1 MWIWSKSVDT
11 GLDGDLL
18 RIVSYASVGL
28 LLLTVLVSTCVQSW
42 PGSRRSRQPRL
53 HRRDGDRDLAAP
65 PSQTKDYTASGP
77 IVVENQVDVSARSAE
92 AWWWRF
98 SSNPARASIK
108 DSSSPNLTTARSRPT
123 WKAAR
128 AKTASTEADL
138 NNWKSEAKVLES
150 DLQRAR
156 KMWDAKLITQ
166 EQYEHAQFKAEADQW
181 DVKRVEQLL
190 INDRDTQ
197 RSLELEL
204 EKTQI
209 TAPFDGVVARR
220 YVRVG
225 QTVARDERLVWVTA
239 TGPLRVRFTL
249 PSRFVNQLKVGQR
262 VAVTVADGNPAQQHP
277 ARVIQMSP
285 VVDPASGTIEV
296 LAELTG
302 AAPELRPGMQADVH
316 LPAHPMNTQ

>member
-1 MWIWSKSVDT
+1 M
-11 GLDGDLL
+11 GGDLL
-18 RIVSYASVGL
+18 KTAINVFGL
-28 LLLTVLVSTCVQSW
+28 VLLTVLVSTSC
-42 PGSRRSRQPRL
+42 SRAPEAAEAA
-53 HRRDGDRDLAAP
+53 AAP
-65 PSQTKDYTASGP
+65 PAQPTAAVSAPATADNAYTASGP
-77 IVVENQVDVSARSAE
+77 IVVENQVDVAAQ
-92 AWWWRF
+92 
-98 SSNPARASIK
+98 RAGMVVQILVEPGTRVRK
-108 DSSSPNLTTARSRPT
+108 GQLLAKLDDRQVVADLEG
-123 WKAAR
+123 AR

-190 INDRDTQ
+190 INDRDVT

-204 EKTQI
+204 EKTQV
-209 TAPFDGVVARR
+209 TAPFDGIVARR
-220 YVRVG
+220 YVRAG
-225 QTVARDERLVWVTA
+225 QSVARDERLIWVTA

-249 PSRFVNQLKVGQR
+249 PSRFVNQLKIGER
-262 VAVTVADGNPAQQHP
+262 VAVTVADGNPALEHP

-302 AAPELRPGMQADVH
+302 AAPDLRPGMQADVH
-316 LPAHPMNTQ
+316 LPAHP

>member
-1 MWIWSKSVDT
+1 MCMP
-11 GLDGDLL
+11 
-18 RIVSYASVGL
+18 GL
-28 LLLTVLVSTCVQSW
+28 LLLTVLLSTSCGHA
-42 PGSRRSRQPRL
+42 PDPTMAA
-53 HRRDGDRDLAAP
+53 AAP
-65 PSQTKDYTASGP
+65 PTQPTPAASPPAPTDNHYTASGP
-77 IVVENQVDVSARSAE
+77 IVVENQVDVAAQRGGVVTEIFVEPGTRVRKGQLLAKLDDRQAVADLE
-92 AWWWRF
+92 
-98 SSNPARASIK
+98 
-108 DSSSPNLTTARSRPT
+108 
-123 WKAAR
+123 AAR

-138 NNWKSEAKVLES
+138 NNWKAEAKVLES

-166 EQYEHAQFKAEADQW
+166 EQFEHAQFKAEADQW

-190 INDRDTQ
+190 INARDTQ

-209 TAPFDGVVARR
+209 TAPFDGIVARR

-249 PSRFVNQLKVGQR
+249 PSRFLNQLKVGQR
-262 VAVTVADGNPAQQHP
+262 VAITIADGNPALEHP
-277 ARVIQMSP
+277 GRVIQMSP
-285 VVDPASGTIEV
+285 VVDPASSTIEV

-302 AAPELRPGMQADVH
+302 ATPDLRPGMQADVH
-316 LPAHPMNTQ
+316 LPAHP

>member
-1 MWIWSKSVDT
+1 M
-11 GLDGDLL
+11 
-18 RIVSYASVGL
+18 SYASGL
-28 LLLTVLVSTCVQSW
+28 LLLTVLASTSCSHGPDPVEAVA
-42 PGSRRSRQPRL
+42 
-53 HRRDGDRDLAAP
+53 AAP
-65 PSQTKDYTASGP
+65 SQAAPATPPAAASSDYTASGP
-77 IVVENQVDVSARSAE
+77 IVVENQVDVSAQRGGVVVEILVEPGTRVHKGQLLAKLDD
-92 AWWWRF
+92 RQV
-98 SSNPARASIK
+98 
-108 DSSSPNLTTARSRPT
+108 TADLEG
-123 WKAAR
+123 AR

-225 QTVARDERLVWVTA
+225 QTVARDERLLWVTA

-249 PSRFVNQLKVGQR
+249 PSRFVNHIKVGQR
-262 VAVTVADGNPAQQHP
+262 VAVTVADGNPALEHP

-302 AAPELRPGMQADVH
+302 AAPELRPGMQAEVH
-316 LPAHPMNTQ
+316 LPAHPMNIP

>member
-1 MWIWSKSVDT
+1 M
-11 GLDGDLL
+11 DGDLL
-18 RIVSYASVGL
+18 RIVSYASGL
-28 LLLTVLVSTCVQSW
+28 LLFTALVSISCSHGPDPVEAGT
-42 PGSRRSRQPRL
+42 
-53 HRRDGDRDLAAP
+53 AP
-65 PSQTKDYTASGP
+65 PSQAAPVTQPAPAADYTASGP
-77 IVVENQVDVSARSAE
+77 IVVENQVDVAAQRGGVVVEILVEPGTRVHKGQLLAKLDD
-92 AWWWRF
+92 RQV
-98 SSNPARASIK
+98 
-108 DSSSPNLTTARSRPT
+108 TADLEG
-123 WKAAR
+123 AR

-166 EQYEHAQFKAEADQW
+166 EQFEHAQFKAEADQW

-249 PSRFVNQLKVGQR
+249 PSRFVNQLRVGQR
-262 VAVTVADGNPAQQHP
+262 VAVTVADGNPAVQHP

-316 LPAHPMNTQ
+316 LPAHP

>member
-1 MWIWSKSVDT
+1 MYVP
-11 GLDGDLL
+11 
-18 RIVSYASVGL
+18 GL
-28 LLLTVLVSTCVQSW
+28 LLLTVLVSTSCSHA
-42 PGSRRSRQPRL
+42 PDPTMAA
-53 HRRDGDRDLAAP
+53 AAP
-65 PSQTKDYTASGP
+65 PTQPAPAASPAAPTDDHYTASGP
-77 IVVENQVDVSARSAE
+77 IVVENQVDVAAQRGGVVTEIFVEPGTRVRKGQLLAKLDDRQVVADLE
-92 AWWWRF
+92 
-98 SSNPARASIK
+98 
-108 DSSSPNLTTARSRPT
+108 
-123 WKAAR
+123 AAR

-138 NNWKSEAKVLES
+138 NNWKAEAKVLES
-150 DLQRAR
+150 DLERAR

-166 EQYEHAQFKAEADQW
+166 EQFEHAQFKAEADQW

-190 INDRDTQ
+190 INARDTQ

-209 TAPFDGVVARR
+209 TAPFDGIVARR

-225 QTVARDERLVWVTA
+225 QTVARDERLIWVSA

-262 VAVTVADGNPAQQHP
+262 VAVTVADGNPALEHP

-302 AAPELRPGMQADVH
+302 AASDLRPGMQADVH
-316 LPAHPMNTQ
+316 LPAHP